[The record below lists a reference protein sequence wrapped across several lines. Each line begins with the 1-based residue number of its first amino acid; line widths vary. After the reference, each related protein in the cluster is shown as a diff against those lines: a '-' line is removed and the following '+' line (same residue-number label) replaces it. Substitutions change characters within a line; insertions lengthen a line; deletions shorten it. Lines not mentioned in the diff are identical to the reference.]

1 MQCRVVSLAEK
12 LTIKWEKNGYLIEKE
27 TFDLHNKEE
36 NTLTSDLVVDI
47 VDESD
52 FDRFRCIAENEVGTS
67 YKEITLQKRGIRM
80 ILCKIGLYYV
90 FLEEVS
96 TSTILYV
103 AIGVLFAVIL
113 ILIASLF
120 IIYYSKTKKPL
131 PEAKTPPTAQN
142 RSF

>member
-1 MQCRVVSLAEK
+1 MNCRIGSLAEMV
-12 LTIKWEKNGYLIEKE
+12 TIKWEKHGYLIKTEN
-27 TFDLHNKEE
+27 FSMHNTEDDS
-36 NTLTSDLVVDI
+36 LTSDLVVDI

-52 FDRFRCIAENEVGTS
+52 FGGFRCIAENEVGTS